1 MGAGEPGML
10 SPSPPTHGPLARAA
24 ELRWTSATR
33 WVCPVPLF
41 EIIYFPLVRL
51 AIRAT
56 CAPVRPGR
64 IRPGAF
70 KHPCHAEEYYFT
82 NKTLRLGNLGSRVHY
97 GCGCFH

>member
-41 EIIYFPLVRL
+41 PFSTVSHPGDM
-51 AIRAT
+51 RAGGT
-56 CAPVRPGR
+56 RSDKAWS
-64 IRPGAF
+64 I
-70 KHPCHAEEYYFT
+70 
-82 NKTLRLGNLGSRVHY
+82 
-97 GCGCFH
+97 